1 MLQERDNEIGT
12 ASEMKGSHMQKIW
25 LQTLMESRGSGAFM
39 ERQSIH
45 IKEIEYAM
53 KRAQENS

>member
-1 MLQERDNEIGT
+1 
-12 ASEMKGSHMQKIW
+12 MQKIW
-25 LQTLMESRGSGAFM
+25 LQTPMESRGSGAFM

-53 KRAQENS
+53 KRAQENRSKLPLSRTEISKTGVDNTP